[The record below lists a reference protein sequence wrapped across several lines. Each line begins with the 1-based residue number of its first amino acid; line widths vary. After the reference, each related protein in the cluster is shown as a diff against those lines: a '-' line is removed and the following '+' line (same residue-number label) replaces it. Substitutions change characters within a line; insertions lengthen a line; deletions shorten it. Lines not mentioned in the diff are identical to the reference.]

1 LGLTLRYS
9 FEVRKRAQY
18 FEDIPEL
25 KLPKVMLD
33 LTTHNSCFRQHRPI
47 AEVVGGRAS
56 CALLGVRCALRAV
69 EHGAEQALCAP
80 GIVPSSLWIADFYL
94 RAIEPLI
101 AIVLGCM
108 RRKNAQAL
116 KCNIEK
122 G

>member
-1 LGLTLRYS
+1 MAHKSFRNGRRSLKNRRRLSTLPLEQDRGLLGLTPRYS

-56 CALLGVRCALRAV
+56 
-69 EHGAEQALCAP
+69 
-80 GIVPSSLWIADFYL
+80 
-94 RAIEPLI
+94 
-101 AIVLGCM
+101 
-108 RRKNAQAL
+108 
-116 KCNIEK
+116 
-122 G
+122 